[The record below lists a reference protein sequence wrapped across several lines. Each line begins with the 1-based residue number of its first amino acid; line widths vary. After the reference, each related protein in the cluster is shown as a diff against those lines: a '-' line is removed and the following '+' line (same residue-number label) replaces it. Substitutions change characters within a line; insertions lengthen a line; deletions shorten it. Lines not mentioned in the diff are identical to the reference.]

1 MLSFASAAIAK
12 DQLMPTLKLHY
23 DGWVA
28 LPAAVRQQLGLNSG
42 DKLDVALVDGT
53 IVLRPAAKATRPV
66 QSVDQEEAVDP
77 PAPDAIGN
85 AAHPDVAPAR
95 RGPGRP
101 RKQAGADGASPAPKR
116 PRGRPKRIPV
126 PTAELPPA
134 PTVSNE
140 PWKLRR
146 KADLQ
151 QQVARAEPAPLP
163 SPLPYRT
170 RSEAGS
176 PAEERRPFRNVEVRK
191 LGPRRRHNVSQVS
204 SRTARNPLD
213 RQLHADSHPDIDPAS
228 AEMPGI
234 QEFR

>member
-1 MLSFASAAIAK
+1 
-12 DQLMPTLKLHY
+12 
-23 DGWVA
+23 
-28 LPAAVRQQLGLNSG
+28 
-42 DKLDVALVDGT
+42 
-53 IVLRPAAKATRPV
+53 
-66 QSVDQEEAVDP
+66 
-77 PAPDAIGN
+77 
-85 AAHPDVAPAR
+85 
-95 RGPGRP
+95 
-101 RKQAGADGASPAPKR
+101 
-116 PRGRPKRIPV
+116 V

-151 QQVARAEPAPLP
+151 QQAARAEPAPLP

-204 SRTARNPLD
+204 SRTARNPHD

>member
-1 MLSFASAAIAK
+1 MADTIPAPSRNGSATATSSTPHAR
-12 DQLMPTLKLHY
+12 QPLH
-23 DGWVA
+23 
-28 LPAAVRQQLGLNSG
+28 PSG
-42 DKLDVALVDGT
+42 CRLRLHT
-53 IVLRPAAKATRPV
+53 ISGRSSVLRLAAKATRPV

-85 AAHPDVAPAR
+85 AAHPDVAPTR

-101 RKQAGADGASPAPKR
+101 RKHQAGADGASPAPKR

-191 LGPRRRHNVSQVS
+191 LGPRRRHNGSQVS
-204 SRTARNPLD
+204 SRTARNPHD

-228 AEMPGI
+228 AEMPRI

>member
-1 MLSFASAAIAK
+1 
-12 DQLMPTLKLHY
+12 MPTLKLHY

-53 IVLRPAAKATRPV
+53 IVLRLAAKATRPV

-85 AAHPDVAPAR
+85 AARPDVAPTR

-101 RKQAGADGASPAPKR
+101 RKHQAGADAASPAPKR
-116 PRGRPKRIPV
+116 PRGRPKRIAAPA
-126 PTAELPPA
+126 AELPPA

-228 AEMPGI
+228 AEMPKI

>member
-1 MLSFASAAIAK
+1 
-12 DQLMPTLKLHY
+12 MPTLKLHY
-23 DGWVA
+23 EGWVS
-28 LPAAVRQQLGLNSG
+28 LPAALRQQLGLNSG

-53 IVLRPAAKATRPV
+53 IVLRLAAKATRPV
-66 QSVDQEEAVDP
+66 QLDPEEAVDP

-101 RKQAGADGASPAPKR
+101 RKHQAGADGASPAPKR

-151 QQVARAEPAPLP
+151 QQVARAEHAPLP

-204 SRTARNPLD
+204 SRTARNPHD

-228 AEMPGI
+228 AEMPRI

>member
-1 MLSFASAAIAK
+1 MARSPQHPAHY
-12 DQLMPTLKLHY
+12 TLTNRFIQVDVDCVCIQSLEDH
-23 DGWVA
+23 VCCA
-28 LPAAVRQQLGLNSG
+28 LPPRPHVPSRMWVRRRRSM
-42 DKLDVALVDGT
+42 
-53 IVLRPAAKATRPV
+53 
-66 QSVDQEEAVDP
+66 P
-77 PAPDAIGN
+77 PAPDAIGH
-85 AAHPDVAPAR
+85 AAHPDVAPTC

-101 RKQAGADGASPAPKR
+101 RKHQAADAASSTPKR
-116 PRGRPKRIPV
+116 PRGRPKRIPA

-151 QQVARAEPAPLP
+151 QQAARAEPAPLP

-191 LGPRRRHNVSQVS
+191 LGPRRRHNGSQIA
-204 SRTARNPLD
+204 SRTARNPHD
-213 RQLHADSHPDIDPAS
+213 RHLHADSHPDIDPGS
-228 AEMPGI
+228 AEMPKL